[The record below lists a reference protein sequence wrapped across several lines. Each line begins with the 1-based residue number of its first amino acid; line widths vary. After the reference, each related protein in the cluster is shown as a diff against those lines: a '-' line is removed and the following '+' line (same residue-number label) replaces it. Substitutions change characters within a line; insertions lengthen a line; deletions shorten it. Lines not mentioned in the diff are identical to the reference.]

1 MIVRSIHVSSL
12 SLLYVMKRY
21 LVFFHDKSTVELNV
35 RLQPAVLNDCGVINP
50 RHCVT
55 VLSLLSFVVGFQL
68 YKPNVKHSVDPD
80 RADRTASTN
89 TLHPHGMTSIS
100 IPGLESVDSPDSSH
114 TGIASPRAVTATD
127 AENLLVWTL
136 TRELE
141 LGAVNLIP
149 NRMIRT
155 TLTSLTACSKL
166 FLICCSRQLTFILLT
181 SHKHEKI
188 PLSSHLP
195 CSRPC
200 QYPGLSR
207 VYILQ

>member
-80 RADRTASTN
+80 
-89 TLHPHGMTSIS
+89 
-100 IPGLESVDSPDSSH
+100 
-114 TGIASPRAVTATD
+114 
-127 AENLLVWTL
+127 
-136 TRELE
+136 
-141 LGAVNLIP
+141 
-149 NRMIRT
+149 
-155 TLTSLTACSKL
+155 
-166 FLICCSRQLTFILLT
+166 
-181 SHKHEKI
+181 
-188 PLSSHLP
+188 
-195 CSRPC
+195 
-200 QYPGLSR
+200 
-207 VYILQ
+207 